1 MNNTPRILRIY
12 LVNGTPDS
20 SIATNVN
27 TVIKPKL
34 EKLPAINIKTI
45 LTNVNRTFTLGSSL
59 WIIDLPENTGLM

>member
-45 LTNVNRTFTLGSSL
+45 LTNVNRTFTLVVQFMDNRL
-59 WIIDLPENTGLM
+59 TRKILA